1 MADIKIAVAGLL
13 HEANTFSPL
22 KTSLNDFII
31 LRGAKSIRKLEAA
44 RFFSEMNAQTV
55 PILYAEALPSGEVTR
70 ETFETLAGEI
80 LRGIKAALP
89 LDGICLYLHGA
100 MEVHR
105 LGSGEA
111 ELVSRVR
118 EIAGKTTPIAVALD
132 FHANNTSRFVAAC
145 NVICGYRTAPHVDQE
160 ETQRRA
166 ARLLM
171 QCIQNKWLPHPVM
184 VHIPM
189 VTPGQ
194 ALATTMDPGRRLMS
208 EAMQTAER
216 SDILFAEI
224 FGGDP
229 WVDVPNMGPSV
240 IVASV
245 NDRTPAKRE
254 ANRLANLFWEAREQ
268 FHFEVPAAQPNEAVE
283 WALKKNDGPVFISD
297 TGDNTTGG
305 APGDNACLL
314 GLFLTRQVPKTLL
327 AGITDAP
334 AVMACDGLSLGNRF
348 CHAIGGTLDP
358 AHSCSLTVDGILKS
372 KGRLAGWTGED
383 AGRCAV
389 IDSHGVDIL
398 ITERPCGI
406 ISQDIL
412 LSAGVKAKEYQ
423 IIVVKLGY
431 LWDDL
436 RKIAKHSI
444 MALTPGVTCEAVE
457 NINYQNL
464 VRPVY
469 PLDGDF
475 DWLIPEYFT

>member
-1 MADIKIAVAGLL
+1 MKTSIKIAVAGLL

-22 KTSLNDFII
+22 KTSFGDFTI
-31 LRGAKSIRKLEAA
+31 LRGVESLRKLAA
-44 RFFSEMNAQTV
+44 AKFLSKTGAQVV
-55 PILYAEALPSGEVTR
+55 PILYADALPSGEVTE

-80 LRGIKAALP
+80 LRGIQAALP

-100 MEVHR
+100 MEVQR

-118 EIAGKTTPIAVALD
+118 EIVGEMTPIAVALD
-132 FHANNTSRFVAAC
+132 FHANNNSRFVAAC
-145 NVICGYRTAPHVDQE
+145 NVICGYRTAPHVDQA

-166 ARLLM
+166 ARLLT

-194 ALATTMDPGRRLMS
+194 ALVTTMDPGKRLMRA
-208 EAMQTAER
+208 AMQTAKQP
-216 SDILFAEI
+216 DVLFAEI

-240 IVASV
+240 IVASA
-245 NDRTPAKRE
+245 NDRTPAERE
-254 ANRLANLFWEAREQ
+254 ANRLAKLFWEAREQ
-268 FHFEVPAAQPNEAVE
+268 FHFEVPDARPDEAVE
-283 WALKKNDGPVFISD
+283 WALKKNDGLVFISD

-305 APGDNACLL
+305 APGDNTYLL
-314 GLFLTRQVPKTLL
+314 GMLLTRKVPKTLL
-327 AGITDAP
+327 AGISDAP
-334 AVMACDGLSLGNRF
+334 AVTACDGLSPGDRF
-348 CHAIGGTLDP
+348 CRAVGGTLDP
-358 AHSCSLTVDGILKS
+358 VNSRSLTVDGILKN
-372 KGRLAGWTGED
+372 KGRLTGWTGED
-383 AGRCAV
+383 AGRCVV
-389 IDSHGVDIL
+389 IDSGGVDIL

-406 ISQDIL
+406 VSRDIL
-412 LSAGVKAKEYQ
+412 RSAGIRAEDYR

-444 MALTPGVTCEAVE
+444 LALTPGVTCEAVE
-457 NINYQNL
+457 NIHYQNI

-469 PLDGDF
+469 PLDKYF
-475 DWLIPEYFT
+475 DWSPYSQ